1 MTEPDKGPWTAKE
14 MLQLRSQAYVM
25 KAALEVIATQG
36 CKCPSGPP
44 CATCIAIE
52 ALEAIKP

>member
-25 KAALEVIATQG
+25 KAALELIASRECT
-36 CKCPSGPP
+36 CLASPR